1 MWGPQAQL
9 ATVTPGGTAAT
20 GWNFYTTAA
29 PLSNVTG
36 TKAFC
41 AADDGVVRTEP
52 AGTIVA
58 PAGYAA
64 CLALTPMNN

>member
-1 MWGPQAQL
+1 
-9 ATVTPGGTAAT
+9 
-20 GWNFYTTAA
+20 
-29 PLSNVTG
+29 LSNVTG

-41 AADDGVVRTEP
+41 AADDGVVRTAA

-64 CLALTPMNN
+64 CLALSPMNN